1 MKSTDTT
8 DELAV
13 NTEPVASEGVELDD
27 LQDHTP
33 VTTQLNKNED
43 NMDGDSKK
51 AQYMHNRR
59 VNFGKPSIF

>member
-13 NTEPVASEGVELDD
+13 NTEPVVSEAEELED
-27 LQDHTP
+27 LGNLAT
-33 VTTQLNKNED
+33 VTAQLNNTED

-51 AQYMHNRR
+51 AQYVHNRR
-59 VNFGKPSIF
+59 VNYGKISVI